1 MHIVCCF
8 GKSIGVHVDAGK
20 SHHANCTLVFFK
32 KMFSPRRALRNI
44 HDIEHINKYKR
55 ISAMR
60 AKKYRPESER
70 YKREVL
76 GMGELSKLPNI
87 GKAVEAQLIQVG
99 IETPEALR
107 QVGAKAAWL
116 KIQEIDPS
124 ACIHRLMALE
134 GAIQGVKKTGLPDA
148 VKADLKAFYQGHK
161 L

>member
-1 MHIVCCF
+1 MQC
-8 GKSIGVHVDAGK
+8 GQ
-20 SHHANCTLVFFK
+20 K
-32 KMFSPRRALRNI
+32 KN
-44 HDIEHINKYKR
+44 
-55 ISAMR
+55 
-60 AKKYRPESER
+60 RPESER
-70 YKREVL
+70 YKREAL

-124 ACIHRLMALE
+124 ACIHRLLALE

-148 VKADLKAFYQGHK
+148 VKADLKAFYQAHK